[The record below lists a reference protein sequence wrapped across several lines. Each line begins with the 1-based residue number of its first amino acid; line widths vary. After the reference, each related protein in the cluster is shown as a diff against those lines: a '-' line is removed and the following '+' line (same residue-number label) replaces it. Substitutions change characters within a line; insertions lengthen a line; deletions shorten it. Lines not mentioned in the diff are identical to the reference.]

1 MEFRDQWNIEMAM
14 QVLVSDSV
22 DSSTWSEAAKWLM
35 LYGPLELQQILLE
48 ASSHATGAFFP
59 ELKASAFTK
68 DGEPLF
74 RIDHIA
80 KALGT
85 DQKTLKKTLD
95 HSLSEAGAVILHD
108 EEDTFK
114 IQ

>member
-1 MEFRDQWNIEMAM
+1 MDFRDQWNIEMAM

-22 DSSTWSEAAKWLM
+22 DSQTWTEAAKWLM
-35 LYGPLELQQILLE
+35 LYGPVELQQVLLE
-48 ASSHATGAFFP
+48 ASSHATGTFFP

-74 RIDHIA
+74 RLDHIA
-80 KALGT
+80 EALGADSET
-85 DQKTLKKTLD
+85 VKKTLQ
-95 HSLSEAGAVILHD
+95 HSTAEGEDIVLLD

>member
-1 MEFRDQWNIEMAM
+1 MEFKDQWNIEMAM
-14 QVLVSDSV
+14 QVLVSESV

-35 LYGPLELQQILLE
+35 LYGPPEMQQILLD

-59 ELKASAFTK
+59 ELKASAFSK
-68 DGEPLF
+68 EGEPLF

-80 KALGT
+80 EALGT
-85 DQKTLKKTLD
+85 DPEILKKTLD
-95 HSLSEAGAVILHD
+95 HSLEDADAAVLYE
-108 EEDTFK
+108 EEDAFK